1 VVKHFLFITFFAL
14 VFSGCSVSI
23 KETYDKQVDFSQYKT
38 FCWMAGCEF
47 KFNGPEYLQ
56 DSLLQDRIKSAIVDE
71 LTRKGLTLNTDNPDL
86 LVGFTI
92 TVKDEQAIVYHR
104 AEDSPFFIK
113 PLALDREVINYL
125 KGSLI
130 IGMADAKESRMVW
143 QSHVS
148 AYMELEPD
156 LSEAN
161 IRKGIKQA
169 LKNYPPK
176 TDQH

>member
-1 VVKHFLFITFFAL
+1 MKRYVVVLLFFTIVTACT
-14 VFSGCSVSI
+14 VTV
-23 KETYDKQVDFSQYKT
+23 KETFDKQTDFAQYKT
-38 FCWMAGCEF
+38 YCWMADCEF
-47 KFNGPEYLQ
+47 NITGPDYLN
-56 DSLLQDRIKSAIVDE
+56 DLIKEKIRMAIEAE
-71 LTRKGLTLNTDNPDL
+71 LSRKGMIRNADDPDL
-86 LVGFTI
+86 LIGFTI

-113 PLALDREVINYL
+113 PLDLDKEVINYL

-148 AYMELEPD
+148 AYMEHKPD

-169 LKNYPPK
+169 LRNYPPK
-176 TDQH
+176 KELD